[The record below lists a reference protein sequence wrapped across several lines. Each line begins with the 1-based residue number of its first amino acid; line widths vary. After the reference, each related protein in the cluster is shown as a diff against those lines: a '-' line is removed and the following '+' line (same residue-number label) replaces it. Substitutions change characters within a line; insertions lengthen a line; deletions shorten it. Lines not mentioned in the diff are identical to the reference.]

1 MFTRMK
7 GRIHEHQ
14 RTGPVDSVLM
24 PLGQMRRYFPARSL
38 FACAAVR
45 GVRTIIHT
53 RHDTGAGGSSR
64 RITMTHRKEI
74 EDLAAKL
81 GAEVII
87 GADGRIAR
95 VYYGFRSY
103 GDGAMTGSLLCFA
116 ERARRDVAQMQAE
129 GV

>member
-1 MFTRMK
+1 
-7 GRIHEHQ
+7 
-14 RTGPVDSVLM
+14 
-24 PLGQMRRYFPARSL
+24 
-38 FACAAVR
+38 
-45 GVRTIIHT
+45 
-53 RHDTGAGGSSR
+53 
-64 RITMTHRKEI
+64 MTHRKEI